1 MLDRLEDLSR
11 QALDD
16 ALVSEMAVRDQEFE
30 AEKSEGAEKNE
41 GEEVKSSEGE
51 EDKRNNTLSIEIR
64 IALLTLIRSIR
75 YFAVHLGGFKAEL
88 PELDRISYREDA
100 ETIELSESEKGAI
113 DEARKKKELQI
124 LGSIA
129 VKDNPKDPYVK
140 LPDAITEIEK
150 MCKDLC

>member
-16 ALVSEMAVRDQEFE
+16 TLVSEMAVRDQEID
-30 AEKSEGAEKNE
+30 AEKSEGAEKEE
-41 GEEVKSSEGE
+41 GEEVKSNEGQ
-51 EDKRNNTLSIEIR
+51 EDQNNTLSIEIR

-88 PELDRISYREDA
+88 PEIDRISYREDA
-100 ETIELSESEKGAI
+100 EGIDLSESEKGAL
-113 DEARKKKELQI
+113 DDARKKKELEI